1 MGSKLT
7 REERL
12 FLSWMAPRG
21 IVAAAVSSIFASR
34 LAASGVEDASRMV
47 PIAFLVIMGTVVVY
61 GLGAFPLAKKLGLA
75 EPSPQGALFVGAH
88 GWARKLAK
96 ALQDQGLR
104 VALADSRRVNVAAA
118 KMEGLPAYFGGI
130 LSQEVLDGV
139 DMHGIGRLLAVTSN
153 VEANS
158 LAAVHFTEA
167 FGRKEVYQ
175 LPLEREDGRRG
186 IEPIHLQGRR
196 LFSEGAN
203 FDALDKLFREGA
215 EIKSVRMTEKF
226 DMAAFRARYS
236 ENALPLFVVTKREDE
251 VELAVVVAGQSVRP
265 RAGQTLISLIPK
277 PALLEAERLETAVS
291 EAKA

>member
-1 MGSKLT
+1 MWAPSLGYLLLLLFIVRPASVWVSCMGSKLT

-167 FGRKEVYQ
+167 FGRK
-175 LPLEREDGRRG
+175 RSTSFRSRGRTVGAASSPSTCKAAACSRKALTST
-186 IEPIHLQGRR
+186 PSTSSFAKVRKSS
-196 LFSEGAN
+196 LFA
-203 FDALDKLFREGA
+203 
-215 EIKSVRMTEKF
+215 
-226 DMAAFRARYS
+226 
-236 ENALPLFVVTKREDE
+236 
-251 VELAVVVAGQSVRP
+251 
-265 RAGQTLISLIPK
+265 
-277 PALLEAERLETAVS
+277 
-291 EAKA
+291 